1 MLGAI
6 IGDII
11 GSYYEVVETQYFKK
25 EHTPRPYEERM
36 KIMDLST
43 ELFTK
48 NCSCTDDSILTCA
61 IADAILNKNENI
73 YDYEKNLKEYGLR
86 EIDLGM
92 DIYGRSR
99 FGKGF
104 VDWLQGNY
112 QGTSYGNGA
121 AMRISAIGFCFDT
134 LEEVRSQ
141 VYLATIPSHN
151 HEESLLGA
159 EAVAVSIYLL
169 RNGMTKQDLK
179 QYIEKKYYSLNYN
192 LETLRREYTVSS
204 NTNKSVPQALF
215 VFLESN
221 NFEDAIRKAIS
232 IGGDSDTIAAIV
244 GGLSEA
250 YYGLD
255 EKLVEKAKPYIKDY
269 MWPVIR
275 QFYERKQVKCKKK

>member
-1 MLGAI
+1 MLGTI
-6 IGDII
+6 IGDVI
-11 GSYYEVVETQYFKK
+11 GSYYEVLEIEHSKK

-36 KIMDLST
+36 KIMDPNT
-43 ELFTK
+43 KLFTE

-61 IADAILNKNENI
+61 VADCMLNGLFN
-73 YDYEKNLKEYGLR
+73 YESYLKGYGKRELNLGVDK
-86 EIDLGM
+86 
-92 DIYGRSR
+92 YGRSR

-104 VDWLQGNY
+104 VDWVEGTY

-121 AMRISAIGFCFDT
+121 AMRISPIGYLDDLDCV
-134 LEEVRSQ
+134 EIES
-141 VYLATIPSHN
+141 YLATIPSHN
-151 HEESLLGA
+151 HEEAILGA

-169 RNGMTKQDLK
+169 RNGITKQELK
-179 QYIEKKYYSLNYN
+179 KYLEENYYSLDYD
-192 LETLRREYTVSS
+192 LETLRREYKFSS
-204 NTNKSVPQALF
+204 KASESVPQALF

-244 GGLSEA
+244 GGLAEA

-255 EKLVEKAKPYIKDY
+255 ENLLEKVKPYLKDY
-269 MWPVIR
+269 MKPIIK